1 MGSIM
6 GKFERTAKKREQK
19 EQQRDVERGMEK
31 QKKRKA
37 AENRMKTWRRD
48 QQGNIIFKGQLKF
61 SKTAIVGLTA
71 FMAIVIFFA
80 AAIITNDE
88 TAGACK
94 NPFCQFLGIEDGRG
108 SDTFA
113 PPTNSMSE
121 ERELP

>member
-1 MGSIM
+1 M
-6 GKFERTAKKREQK
+6 GKFERTVKKRGQK
-19 EQQRDVERGMEK
+19 EQQRDIERGMAK

-37 AENRMKTWRRD
+37 AENKMKTWRRD

-61 SKTAIVGLTA
+61 SKTAIVGLAA

-113 PPTNSMSE
+113 PPTSSTTE
-121 ERELP
+121 ERMLPP

>member
-1 MGSIM
+1 M
-6 GKFERTAKKREQK
+6 GKFERTVKKRGQK
-19 EQQRDVERGMEK
+19 EQQRDIERGMAK

-37 AENRMKTWRRD
+37 AENKMKTWRRD

-61 SKTAIVGLTA
+61 SKTAIVGLAA

-113 PPTNSMSE
+113 PPTSSTTE
-121 ERELP
+121 ERELPP

>member
-1 MGSIM
+1 M
-6 GKFERTAKKREQK
+6 GKFERTVKKRGQK
-19 EQQRDVERGMEK
+19 EQQRDIERGMEK

-37 AENRMKTWRRD
+37 AENKMKTWRRD

-61 SKTAIVGLTA
+61 SKTAIVGLAA

-113 PPTNSMSE
+113 PPTSSTTE
-121 ERELP
+121 ERMLPP

>member
-1 MGSIM
+1 M
-6 GKFERTAKKREQK
+6 GKFERTVKKRGQK
-19 EQQRDVERGMEK
+19 EQQRDIERGMEK

-37 AENRMKTWRRD
+37 AENKMKTWRRD

-61 SKTAIVGLTA
+61 SKTAIVGLAA

-94 NPFCQFLGIEDGRG
+94 NPFCQFLGIDSHGKG

-113 PPTNSMSE
+113 PPTSGTTE
-121 ERELP
+121 ERVLP